1 MSNPSH
7 PFAVPAKLESGLARV
22 SVYWSG
28 LRRADNNMPFGD
40 DLDLPKLR
48 ELEDRLMLIEVFE
61 QPLRF
66 RFNIV
71 GKKIREAYG
80 ADLAGKF
87 SDEIE
92 MKGPLAYF
100 AAQAS
105 ATIEAREPT
114 YYGDG
119 VKRLL
124 LPMWGDGHI
133 ASLLGVIGV

>member
-22 SVYWSG
+22 SAYWSG

-48 ELEDRLMLIEVFE
+48 DLEDRMILIEVFE

-92 MKGPLAYF
+92 LKGPLAYF

-105 ATIEAREPT
+105 AP
-114 YYGDG
+114 
-119 VKRLL
+119 
-124 LPMWGDGHI
+124 
-133 ASLLGVIGV
+133 